1 MLNKAGKKTE
11 MPVGVAMGIDFMSHN
26 LTYEQTFFTMVKDL
40 DGKLSTKS
48 L

>member
-1 MLNKAGKKTE
+1 
-11 MPVGVAMGIDFMSHN
+11 MSHN

-48 L
+48 LQNTDQNPQPNLLVMDIHIKVR